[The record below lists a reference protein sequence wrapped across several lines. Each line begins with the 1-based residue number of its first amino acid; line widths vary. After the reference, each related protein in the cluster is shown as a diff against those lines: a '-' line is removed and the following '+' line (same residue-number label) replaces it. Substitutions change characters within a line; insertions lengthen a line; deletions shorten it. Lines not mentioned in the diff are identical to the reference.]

1 LRFRARRAVRRGRMR
16 RLWISWRSR
25 LMESRRMLKVQVFE
39 KSHDMT
45 RGKRRKPQNALGYGA
60 RQNENVH
67 GKALYRVKWA
77 SQSNLVVTKIQLRS
91 SQYQRTHIQSHNL
104 QHTSNQNTM
113 PRPTPSNTPLFPYPP
128 AMQPDI
134 GCPNAPSRLP
144 TAHPSPP
151 VSTKHQHS
159 STTQSHLQTP
169 LSFPRTQNQ

>member
-1 LRFRARRAVRRGRMR
+1 
-16 RLWISWRSR
+16 
-25 LMESRRMLKVQVFE
+25 MESRRMLKVQVFE

-128 AMQPDI
+128 AMQSISAVPMLPPAYPRLTHHHPYL
-134 GCPNAPSRLP
+134 PNIN
-144 TAHPSPP
+144 TAAQLNLISKPPYPSPEP
-151 VSTKHQHS
+151 KTNDDTS
-159 STTQSHLQTP
+159 SSQCPSGTSI
-169 LSFPRTQNQ
+169 FPNTC

>member
-1 LRFRARRAVRRGRMR
+1 MR